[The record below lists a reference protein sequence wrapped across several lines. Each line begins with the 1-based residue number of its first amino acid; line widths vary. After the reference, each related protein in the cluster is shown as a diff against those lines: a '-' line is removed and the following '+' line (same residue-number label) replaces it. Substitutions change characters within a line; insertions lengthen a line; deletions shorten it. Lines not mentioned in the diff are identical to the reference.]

1 MNNLEAGT
9 RLTDK
14 TKKDIIYYRRNKN
27 GGMDMTKISD
37 AEYEVMKIIWKYSP
51 INTNDV
57 TEKLLATTAWT
68 PETIHTLLNR
78 LVKKKAITY
87 SKESR
92 VFVYTPL
99 ITQKEYLEHKSS
111 TFLRQYFDGNLSALM
126 ANYMHSEKISDE
138 QLKALKK
145 LFTSPEERGK

>member
-1 MNNLEAGT
+1 M
-9 RLTDK
+9 
-14 TKKDIIYYRRNKN
+14 IPQ
-27 GGMDMTKISD
+27 ISD

-51 INTNDV
+51 ISTNEV
-57 TEKLLATTAWT
+57 TEKLSASTSWS

-99 ITQKEYLEHKSS
+99 ITQEEYLEHKSN
-111 TFLRQYFDGNLSALM
+111 TFLSQYFDGNLSAFM
-126 ANYMHSEKISDE
+126 ANYVHSEKISDE
-138 QLKALKK
+138 QLNDLKK
-145 LFTSPEERGK
+145 LFSSPEGKEK